1 MARVHPF
8 GVRYGDL
15 LPLGSRARAQVRHF
29 QPNNGTSFSY
39 GTSNQI
45 RIPLQSSGFLDTK
58 HSYLK
63 LTVQAGTIPG
73 SSSSAGGASSNPG
86 QMLDS
91 SVHSL
96 ISRLRVEGSDGQ
108 ELERIDG
115 YNVLAAMLKDA
126 SVGMDHDGSI
136 GSFAGGRAAST
147 YFSAVS
153 DQGVSTTSSASSGTG
168 RINVYCSARLPN
180 GRAVTFQN
188 AVIIPAYAGSLV
200 NTPSAVPAISAQYM
214 ENFVPGDKYV
224 LPVPASTAGAGSVTI
239 VIPVGALILYGG
251 RNDTAAGVPTAVNYE
266 SEYGPTYTMRNR
278 DPIVLNCTTSSSG
291 ISVPW
296 PANVVYEGD
305 FSLNNSQSYGHEGEV
320 FAFNNEAKTFCF
332 RPVSGLMNNDRF
344 LPLQEIKGGG
354 ITLELT
360 LENPEV
366 AFVVFNKR
374 SGEASYTITKC
385 EYIAHIL
392 EFDEEFNVQFRTAV
406 MKQAIQFHGVSYRR
420 TPYQMQAGTTA
431 VTVPIADRLRS
442 LKCLIAGIRPAAS
455 LTTAWA
461 HATSDRITNNLTAI
475 QFRVGAQ
482 IFPTQPILYS
492 PSIVDGLQS
501 VQSGAGPTLVWLP
514 QSAAS
519 SGSTTTNVSEVPTE
533 LLKAFSRLGDVSYT
547 WQLDRNTIQSNP
559 SNCIVDSTST
569 SATAGAKVFHG
580 NFMFGFDFEQF
591 PQDSGL
597 LESGMNTASQNLP
610 VYMELTFSTGN
621 GALNTSIGEGG
632 NSSGAVVQAMI
643 DTFSVYDV
651 LYTLQNGILSALI

>member
-1 MARVHPF
+1 MARMNPS
-8 GVRYGDL
+8 GTRYGDL
-15 LPLGSRARAQVRHF
+15 LPLGFRARAQVRHF
-29 QPNNGTSFSY
+29 QPNNGTTFSY

-58 HSYLK
+58 HSYIK

-73 SSSSAGGASSNPG
+73 SQLSAGGQSSSPG

-96 ISRLRVEGSDGQ
+96 ITRMRIEGSDGQ

-126 SVGMDHDGSI
+126 SIGMDHDGSV
-136 GSFAGGRAAST
+136 GSFSGGRAGST

-153 DQGVSTTSSASSGTG
+153 DQPSLVYNSTATVDTLVQ
-168 RINVYCSARLPN
+168 VYCSARLPN
-180 GRAVTFQN
+180 GRAMTFQN
-188 AVIIPAYAGSLV
+188 QIAIPAYNNALIMGTG
-200 NTPSAVPAISAQYM
+200 NTTGLDHI
-214 ENFVPGDKYV
+214 VPGDKYV
-224 LPVPASTAGAGSVTI
+224 LPVDASQTGTSGTFTC

-251 RNDTAAGVPTAVNYE
+251 RNSQGVPSASNYE
-266 SEYGPTYTMRNR
+266 SEYGPTYTVRNR
-278 DPIVLNCTTSSSG
+278 DVIVLTVTKSATGLSF
-291 ISVPW
+291 PW

-332 RPVSGLMNNDRF
+332 RPVSGLLNNDRF

-374 SGEASYTITKC
+374 SGEAAYTITKC
-385 EYIAHIL
+385 EYIAHIV
-392 EFDEEFNVQFRTAV
+392 EFDEEFNVAFRQAV
-406 MKQAIQFHGVSYRR
+406 MKQAIQFHGVSFRR
-420 TPYQMQAGTTA
+420 TPYQMQAGTTS

-442 LKCLIAGIRPAAS
+442 LKCLLAGIRPAATLS
-455 LTTAWA
+455 TAWA
-461 HATSDRITNNLTAI
+461 HGTSDRITNNLSSI

-492 PSIVDGLQS
+492 PSVVDGLVTVNVS
-501 VQSGAGPTLVWLP
+501 NAWAP
-514 QSAAS
+514 SAVVS
-519 SGSTTTNVSEVPTE
+519 LGSTATNVSEVPTE
-533 LLKAFSRLGDVSYT
+533 LLKAFSRLGDVSYA

-559 SNCIVDSTST
+559 SNCIVDSTT
-569 SATAGAKVFHG
+569 TVTQAGAKVFHG
-580 NFMFGFDFEQF
+580 NFMFGFDFEQY
-591 PQDSGL
+591 PQDSSL

-610 VYMELTFSTGN
+610 VYMELTFSTTN
-621 GALNTSIGEGG
+621 GALNTAVGEGG
-632 NSSGAVVQAMI
+632 NTTGTTVQAMI
-643 DTFSVYDV
+643 DTYSVYDV

>member
-1 MARVHPF
+1 MCSS
-8 GVRYGDL
+8 DL
-15 LPLGSRARAQVRHF
+15 F
-29 QPNNGTSFSY
+29 SF

-58 HSYLK
+58 HSYIK
-63 LTVQAGTIPG
+63 LTVQAGNIPG
-73 SSSSAGGASSNPG
+73 SNSSSGGNSANPG

-126 SVGMDHDGSI
+126 SIGMDHDGSV
-136 GSFAGGRAAST
+136 GSFSGARAGST

-153 DQGVSTTSSASSGTG
+153 DQTATTEVSAKTGTG
-168 RINVYCSARLPN
+168 RILVYCSARLPN
-180 GRAVTFQN
+180 GRTMTFQN
-188 AVIIPAYAGSLV
+188 RVIIPCYADKLV
-200 NTPSAVPAISAQYM
+200 NTSSTGAPNITAQYM
-214 ENFVPGDKYV
+214 ENVVPGDQY
-224 LPVPASTAGAGSVTI
+224 
-239 VIPVGALILYGG
+239 VIPMDPSFAGTVGLATTCVIPTGALILYGG
-251 RNDTAAGVPTAVNYE
+251 RGDRNGQSSTNYE
-266 SEYGPTYTMRNR
+266 TEYGPTYTMRNR
-278 DPIVLNCTTSSSG
+278 DPITLVLTARDSATTG
-291 ISVPW
+291 GLSVTW

-392 EFDEEFNVQFRTAV
+392 EFDEEFNVEFRQAV

-442 LKCLIAGIRPAAS
+442 LKCLIAGIRPAATLS
-455 LTTAWA
+455 TAWA
-461 HATSDRITNNLTAI
+461 HATSDRITNNLTSI

-482 IFPTQPILYS
+482 IFPSQPILFS
-492 PSIVDGLQS
+492 PTVVDGLTT
-501 VQSGAGPTLVWLP
+501 VFAAGAYAPVTVAGL
-514 QSAAS
+514 
-519 SGSTTTNVSEVPTE
+519 GSTATNVSEVPTE
-533 LLKAFSRLGDVSYT
+533 LLKAFSRLGDVGYS

-559 SNCIVDSTST
+559 SNCIVDSTVV
-569 SATAGAKVFHG
+569 SAQAGAKVFHG
-580 NFMFGFDFEQF
+580 NFMFGFDFEQY

-610 VYMELTFSTGN
+610 VYMELTFSTTN
-621 GALNTSIGEGG
+621 GALNSAIGEGG
-632 NSSGAVVQAMI
+632 NSTGTVVQAMI
-643 DTFSVYDV
+643 DTYSVYDV